1 MRDAKKLPAVLPSE
15 AIKSHTH

>member
-1 MRDAKKLPAVLPSE
+1 MKDAKKLPAVLPSE